1 MKYIASNLGM
11 PRVGRKRELKFII
24 EKYWRGEASI
34 SELTSTAEEVVTLNN
49 TLQAQAGINPTTVND
64 FIAGNW
70 GYDRRNTFTPASGDQ
85 FLIRRSDNNDWRRF
99 VVTTWSPTA
108 NSVCLI

>member
-34 SELTSTAEEVVTLNN
+34 SDLTSTANEVVTLNN
-49 TLQAQAGINPTTVND
+49 TLQVQAGINLTTVND
-64 FIAGNW
+64 FTL
-70 GYDRRNTFTPASGDQ
+70 YDRMLDMCCLTGLIPSRFNNLNKLSFTDLHIA
-85 FLIRRSDNNDWRRF
+85 
-99 VVTTWSPTA
+99 
-108 NSVCLI
+108 